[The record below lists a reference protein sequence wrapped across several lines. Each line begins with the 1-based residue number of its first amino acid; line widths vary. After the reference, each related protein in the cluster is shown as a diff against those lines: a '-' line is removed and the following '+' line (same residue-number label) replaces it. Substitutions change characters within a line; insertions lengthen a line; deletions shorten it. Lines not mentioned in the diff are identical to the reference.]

1 MSVIDDATRLR
12 HMLDA
17 GCEAL
22 EMSKGKNR
30 DDLANDRKLSLA
42 LVKLLETVGE
52 AAYKVSQAKRLELDQ
67 IEFEKIIKMRHRL
80 VHNYFD
86 INYDVIWNTIQN
98 SLPELVKQLKEIP
111 ECSNDMT
118 PPFSTPTNKW

>member
-1 MSVIDDATRLR
+1 MSIIDDDTRLR

-17 GCEAL
+17 GSEAL

-30 DDLANDRKLSLA
+30 NDLANDRKLSLA
-42 LVKLLETVGE
+42 IVKLLETIGE
-52 AAYKVSQAKRLELDQ
+52 AAYKVSKEKRLELGQ

-98 SLPELVKQLKEIP
+98 SLPELVNQLEDVI
-111 ECSNDMT
+111 EHSNDT
-118 PPFSTPTNKW
+118 APSLSTPTDKW

>member
-1 MSVIDDATRLR
+1 
-12 HMLDA
+12 MLDA
-17 GCEAL
+17 GCEAI

-30 DDLANDRKLSLA
+30 NDLANDRKLSLA

-98 SLPELVKQLKEIP
+98 SLPELVNQLKEMF
-111 ECSNDMT
+111 ESSNDMT
-118 PPFSTPTNKW
+118 PPFSTSSDKW